1 MMTIYFALCHFSC
14 PDITFLE
21 LPRILPNGFITCVLF
36 NAIIAGIF
44 GIIACQTCICIMK
57 QGLVAEIKE
66 KIRQQKVRLIEFEQ
80 NASTNDDMLALAQ
93 YSWNDGMHNIIKSMA
108 SILQQSPSWAWDFV
122 TIMTTTEISIS
133 NARHSCAKLC

>member
-1 MMTIYFALCHFSC
+1 
-14 PDITFLE
+14 
-21 LPRILPNGFITCVLF
+21 
-36 NAIIAGIF
+36 
-44 GIIACQTCICIMK
+44 MK